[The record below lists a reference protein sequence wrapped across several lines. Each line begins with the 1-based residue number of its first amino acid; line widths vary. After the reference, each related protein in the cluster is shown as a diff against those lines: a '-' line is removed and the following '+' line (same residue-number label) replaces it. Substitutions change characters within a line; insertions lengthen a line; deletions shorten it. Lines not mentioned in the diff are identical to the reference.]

1 MIRRGTGWGTLAKI
15 GGALATV
22 RRNTPG
28 IPMLKNAMRGI
39 NWLYWRTCL
48 GSLGERTEFFKG
60 VTIHHAHRV
69 HIGSS
74 SSLNDYVQMWGQFG
88 VTIGN
93 DVLIA
98 AHVVITSATHDA
110 NSYPYSTKV
119 IGGPVVIEDGVWIGS
134 GAIILPGVRIGARS
148 IIGAGAVVTK
158 DVAAGVIAVGTPARV
173 LRSIP
178 FGQEAR

>member
-1 MIRRGTGWGTLAKI
+1 
-15 GGALATV
+15 
-22 RRNTPG
+22 
-28 IPMLKNAMRGI
+28 MRGI
-39 NWLYWRTCL
+39 KWLYWRTCL

-93 DVLIA
+93 NVAIA
-98 AHVVITSATHDA
+98 AHVVITSASHDP
-110 NSYPYSTKV
+110 NVYPYWTKV
-119 IGGPVVIEDGVWIGS
+119 IGNPVVIEDGVWIGS

-158 DVAAGVIAVGTPARV
+158 DVAAGMIAVGSPARV
-173 LRSIP
+173 LRPIP
-178 FGQEAR
+178 LVQEAGSYRT